1 MGIFFS
7 FDSEFSIGRF
17 VGLGFISA
25 NLIRL
30 GIVQRSLGGNI
41 NLLMMQLRKL
51 GSIDPIK
58 TSNSLAMSDISGKA
72 EGLEKHGPLKA
83 VMNRRCVGRQ
93 EQL

>member
-1 MGIFFS
+1 
-7 FDSEFSIGRF
+7 
-17 VGLGFISA
+17 
-25 NLIRL
+25 
-30 GIVQRSLGGNI
+30 
-41 NLLMMQLRKL
+41 MMQLRKL